1 MNTAFE
7 VKQSMQ
13 EQGIT
18 FILHYCSLYATKKK
32 FYYVR
37 LLKFYYNRMISVKQ
51 DKEHLIP
58 EPQAGNDI
66 LCVVSK
72 AKPV

>member
-1 MNTAFE
+1 
-7 VKQSMQ
+7 MQ
-13 EQGIT
+13 Q
-18 FILHYCSLYATKKK
+18 KK